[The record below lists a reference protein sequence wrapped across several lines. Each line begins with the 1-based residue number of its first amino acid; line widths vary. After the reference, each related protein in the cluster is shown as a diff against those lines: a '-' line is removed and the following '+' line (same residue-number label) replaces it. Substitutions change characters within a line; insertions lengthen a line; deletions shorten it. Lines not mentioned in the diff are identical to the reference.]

1 MPLLQVDSA
10 LQRCVVETG
19 QKVLEK
25 MNGTKKNK
33 KKGRKNFCTK
43 EIQEC
48 LRVQKNTKVRKSEF

>member
-1 MPLLQVDSA
+1 
-10 LQRCVVETG
+10 
-19 QKVLEK
+19 